1 SEIQSQSRAAE
12 RSESDRQQQQGDEQL
27 KARVAQLAEAA
38 ANIDVGWKRY
48 RDQCYKGPIPGN
60 YDRPWF
66 AMLVP
71 RGMPADAG
79 AGCPSYYADLESGV
93 RQFRT
98 VMRQAI
104 DDARRA
110 NVLPGTARDLLR
122 QNRLEFDWE
131 R

>member
-1 SEIQSQSRAAE
+1 MIVSP
-12 RSESDRQQQQGDEQL
+12 L
-27 KARVAQLAEAA
+27 
-38 ANIDVGWKRY
+38 
-48 RDQCYKGPIPGN
+48 PGN

-66 AMLVP
+66 ALLVP

-79 AGCPSYYADLESGV
+79 NGCTEYYKEMESV
-93 RQFRT
+93 ARQFQT
-98 VMRQAI
+98 MMRQAI
-104 DDARRA
+104 ADARRA